1 MRLTIPLGLALTLA
15 VGALQAQTVPVQN
28 ELDAL
33 TLADQVPAK
42 AETARDWQAS
52 VEGALGQS
60 TLRNGDDGHG
70 TERLSFD
77 FSLDKTLAK
86 GWRVVLSDQL
96 DLRWQRR
103 LDDQTSV
110 NTLREAY
117 LSWQPQAEHALDVG
131 RINARY
137 GVAYGYNPT
146 DFFRA
151 GANRSIVSLDPNT
164 LKKNRQGS
172 VMLRAQTLWSGGAL
186 TAMLSPKLAEQ
197 RNDGA
202 FNLDLGAT
210 NAQDRWLIAVSE
222 QLTPNINPQWLLFG
236 ASGQSPQLGMNLTAL
251 LGEATVAHFEW
262 SGARS
267 ASQLR
272 QALGGVDDTAFRT
285 RLASGLSYTTENKL
299 ALTAE
304 YEFNG
309 AAPDGA
315 VWDALAHRS
324 LGAYGQYRQW
334 VQNRFDLPTRSSGFL
349 YASWQDAMLNHFDVN
364 AMLRVNLDDHSR
376 LAWLELRYHWEH
388 ADLGLQWQHQSGSPA
403 SEFGALPQRH
413 VVQLLGKYFF

>member
-210 NAQDRWLIAVSE
+210 NAQDRWLIAVS
-222 QLTPNINPQWLLFG
+222 
-236 ASGQSPQLGMNLTAL
+236 
-251 LGEATVAHFEW
+251 
-262 SGARS
+262 
-267 ASQLR
+267 
-272 QALGGVDDTAFRT
+272 
-285 RLASGLSYTTENKL
+285 
-299 ALTAE
+299 
-304 YEFNG
+304 
-309 AAPDGA
+309 
-315 VWDALAHRS
+315 
-324 LGAYGQYRQW
+324 
-334 VQNRFDLPTRSSGFL
+334 
-349 YASWQDAMLNHFDVN
+349 
-364 AMLRVNLDDHSR
+364 
-376 LAWLELRYHWEH
+376 
-388 ADLGLQWQHQSGSPA
+388 
-403 SEFGALPQRH
+403 
-413 VVQLLGKYFF
+413 